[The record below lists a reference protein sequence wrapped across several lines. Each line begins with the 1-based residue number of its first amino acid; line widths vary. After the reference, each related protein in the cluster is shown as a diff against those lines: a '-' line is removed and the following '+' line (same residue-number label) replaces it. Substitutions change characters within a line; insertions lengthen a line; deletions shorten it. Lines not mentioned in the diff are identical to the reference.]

1 MRTFVQGLARTRQ
14 AAIAFLVAIIMSV
27 FLTASA
33 SAFDVIRSHGTTAP
47 WEAND
52 DAVAP
57 FARCRYEGAAGTFF
71 LRKVRGR
78 EIGVLG
84 TESPPQSVAYRL
96 LLQQRTLDGWKTTQ
110 RGELISGVTGS
121 LGAVLPAS
129 RIRRDPNVSPNS
141 ARYRL
146 AFKIYWFD
154 DTAQVTG
161 FVVASATHHR
171 RSYDGSDGH
180 SCRGRVPIAP

>member
-1 MRTFVQGLARTRQ
+1 MRNLVHGLARTRHT
-14 AAIAFLVAIIMSV
+14 AIAFIAAMVMCLSI
-27 FLTASA
+27 TASA

-52 DAVAP
+52 DAVTP
-57 FARCRYEGAAGTFF
+57 FARCRYEGAAGTFV

-84 TESPPQSVAYRL
+84 TQSPPQSVAYRL

-110 RGELISGVTGS
+110 RGELISGVTGA

-129 RIRRDPNVSPNS
+129 GIRRDPNVSPNS

-154 DTAQVTG
+154 DTAQVVG
-161 FVVASATHHR
+161 FVFASATHHR